1 MHNLYQLASA
11 LVALRV
17 FASDGRRLVRRLLG
31 AGVRSGV
38 AQLAREREEAARTSD
53 GRFKRGW

>member
-1 MHNLYQLASA
+1 MHNLTQLVSA

-17 FASDGRRLVRRLLG
+17 FAGDGRRLVRRLLG

-38 AQLAREREEAARTSD
+38 AQLARERDEAARAAATIS
-53 GRFKRGW
+53 RQGW